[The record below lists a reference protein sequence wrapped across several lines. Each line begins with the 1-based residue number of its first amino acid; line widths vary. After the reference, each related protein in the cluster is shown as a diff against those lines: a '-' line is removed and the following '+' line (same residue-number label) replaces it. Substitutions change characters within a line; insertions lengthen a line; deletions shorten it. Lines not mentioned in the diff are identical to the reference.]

1 MKSKARVIA
10 IYLPQ
15 YHPIPENDAV
25 WGKGF
30 TEWTNVA
37 QAKPLFKGHYQPRIP
52 RDLGFYDL
60 RMPEIR
66 EMQAEYA
73 RQAGIEGFAY
83 YQYYFGG
90 GRMLLERPFE
100 EVLRT
105 GKPDFPFC
113 LYWANHS
120 WQTKSWDRLE
130 RGDSMIMEQ
139 RYDGEKQCI
148 EHFMYNLPAFKD
160 KRYITLNGKPIFFIW
175 NPNENPEYHKLL
187 INCWQ
192 KLAKENG
199 LKGIHFITRLNQ
211 ESTKEEL
218 LDIGFDAV
226 YQTREE
232 IAINGSENW
241 TFWHKL
247 RNRLIQSYGVILGF
261 NKADFGKNF
270 KLLTTADVKA
280 DDVYPQLCSGYDRSP
295 RAGKKAQ
302 IFYNFTP
309 ETWRKHI
316 QHVLSYVTGKEPE
329 HNLIIL
335 KSWNEWG
342 ESNYVEPDIK
352 YGNAMLDVLGE
363 ELSK

>member
-1 MKSKARVIA
+1 M
-10 IYLPQ
+10 
-15 YHPIPENDAV
+15 
-25 WGKGF
+25 
-30 TEWTNVA
+30 
-37 QAKPLFKGHYQPRIP
+37 
-52 RDLGFYDL
+52 
-60 RMPEIR
+60 
-66 EMQAEYA
+66 
-73 RQAGIEGFAY
+73 
-83 YQYYFGG
+83 
-90 GRMLLERPFE
+90 
-100 EVLRT
+100 
-105 GKPDFPFC
+105 
-113 LYWANHS
+113 
-120 WQTKSWDRLE
+120 
-130 RGDSMIMEQ
+130 
-139 RYDGEKQCI
+139 
-148 EHFMYNLPAFKD
+148 
-160 KRYITLNGKPIFFIW
+160 
-175 NPNENPEYHKLL
+175 
-187 INCWQ
+187 
-192 KLAKENG
+192 
-199 LKGIHFITRLNQ
+199 
-211 ESTKEEL
+211 
-218 LDIGFDAV
+218 DIGFDAV